1 MVSGTS
7 AGMGRYARN
16 TVPGSKSALIFE
28 NDPIMIASGN
38 AIPHPMRNPKTTRI
52 ILATILRLSS
62 ASNQTAWNVAG
73 EITSSG
79 DGKMRGDIILLSG
92 EPVVQNCHIVSII
105 RIGMVPRIILDR
117 LFTVSR
123 MTSHCDLD
131 FNLSADILPLD
142 VMNVTMFRLTR

>member
-16 TVPGSKSALIFE
+16 TVPGSKIALIFE
-28 NDPIMIASGN
+28 NDPIIIASGN
-38 AIPHPMRNPKTTRI
+38 AIPHPMRNPKITRI
-52 ILATILRLSS
+52 KLATMLRLSS

-79 DGKMRGDIILLSG
+79 DGKIRGDIILLSAV
-92 EPVVQNCHIVSII
+92 PVVQYCQIVSIT
-105 RIGMVPRIILDR
+105 RIGMVPRIIFDR
-117 LFTVSR
+117 LLTVSR

-131 FNLSADILPLD
+131 FDLSADIQPLD
-142 VMNVTMFRLTR
+142 VMNVMMFV